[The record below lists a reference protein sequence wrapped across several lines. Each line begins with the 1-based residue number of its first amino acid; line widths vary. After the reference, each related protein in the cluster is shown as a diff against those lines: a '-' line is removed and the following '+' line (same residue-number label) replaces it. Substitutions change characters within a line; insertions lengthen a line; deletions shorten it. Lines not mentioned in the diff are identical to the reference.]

1 MSGLLVGLGLFL
13 VGLLIAGFGAAGDF
27 SPVLFGI
34 GVTMAL
40 VGAIALFLAI
50 RSGQSGGN

>member
-13 VGLLIAGFGAAGDF
+13 VGLLIAGLGAAGTF
-27 SPVLFGI
+27 SAVVFGI
-34 GVTMAL
+34 GVAMAV

-50 RSGQSGGN
+50 KSG